1 MTSCA
6 GLLRLFTAAGA
17 CSQEVTFVVHDDK
30 PVGLDGVQVQF
41 DDVRAVC
48 DAGIAL
54 VATLAL
60 RLGIEA
66 LAGDLVRLRRDRPG
80 AANAG
85 RKVMALVYAMVLGAD
100 SIDDTG
106 VLRAGRTGRLLGG
119 WMPAPSTLGTFLRAF
134 TFGHVRQ
141 LDALL
146 GRSLERAW
154 KAGAG
159 PDSGRL
165 VIDVDSFVGE
175 VCGRLKQGAA
185 YGYTHL
191 LGYHPILATR
201 ADTREALHIRL
212 RKGSVNTQKGI
223 KRFTDELIAR
233 VDRAGATG
241 DKLLRADSG
250 FWNTKVFERL
260 EQAGWQY
267 SIGVRMIKT
276 VRAAVDAIDET
287 AWQRIENYPDDGEAQ
302 IAETAYGERRL
313 IVRRTRLLG
322 AQAELWPDW
331 RHFAFITNRTECLAV
346 MEAEHRDHAVVEQV
360 IADLKDQ
367 ALAHFPSGHFH
378 ANGAWTVLAA
388 LAHNMLR
395 WTQLLGLPDT
405 TVRAARTLRRRLLAV
420 PGRLTR
426 HARGWTLH
434 LPARWPWQGD
444 YTRALNRIR
453 ALPSAA

>member
-1 MTSCA
+1 MVQD
-6 GLLRLFTAAGA
+6 GRR
-17 CSQEVTFVVHDDK
+17 
-30 PVGLDGVQVQF
+30 VGLEGVRVEF
-41 DDVRAVC
+41 DDERVVS
-48 DAGIAL
+48 DAGVML
-54 VATLAL
+54 VATLAQ
-60 RLGIEA
+60 RLGVEA
-66 LAGDLVRLRRDRPG
+66 LAQQLVRLRRDRPG

-100 SIDDTG
+100 SIDDCDL
-106 VLRAGRTGRLLGG
+106 LRAGRTGRLLGG

-146 GRSLERAW
+146 GRALERAW
-154 KAGAG
+154 QAGAG
-159 PDSGRL
+159 PGSGRL
-165 VIDVDSFVGE
+165 VVDVDSFVGE

-185 YGYTHL
+185 YGYTKL

-212 RKGSVNTQKGI
+212 RKGSANTQKGML
-223 KRFTDELIAR
+223 RFTEELIAR
-233 VDRAGATG
+233 VNRAGASG
-241 DKLLRADSG
+241 VKLLRADSG
-250 FWNTKVFERL
+250 FWSSKVFERL
-260 EQAGWQY
+260 EKAGWQY

-276 VRAAVDAIDET
+276 VRAAVEAIDED
-287 AWQRIENYPDDGEAQ
+287 AWQRIEYPEEGEAQ
-302 IAETAYGERRL
+302 IAETSYGGRRL

-331 RHFAFITNRTECLAV
+331 RHFAFITNRGEEIAIV
-346 MEAEHRDHAVVEQV
+346 EAEHREHAVVEQV
-360 IADLKDQ
+360 IAELKDQ
-367 ALAHFPSGHFH
+367 ALAHFPSGQFN
-378 ANGAWTVLAA
+378 ANGAWVVLGA
-388 LAHNMLR
+388 LAHNLLR

-405 TVRAARTLRRRLLAV
+405 TARAARTLRRRLLSI

-444 YTRALNRIR
+444 YINALTRIR
-453 ALPSAA
+453 ALPAAT

>member
-1 MTSCA
+1 M
-6 GLLRLFTAAGA
+6 
-17 CSQEVTFVVHDDK
+17 HDGG
-30 PVGLDGVQVQF
+30 PVGLDGVGVDF
-41 DDVRAVC
+41 DDERVVS
-48 DAGIAL
+48 DAGVML
-54 VATLAL
+54 VATLAR
-60 RLGIEA
+60 RLGVEA
-66 LAGDLVRLRRDRPG
+66 LAVQLVRLRRDLPG

-85 RKVMALVYAMVLGAD
+85 RKAMALVYAMVLGAD

-106 VLRAGRTGRLLGG
+106 VLRAGRTSRLLGG
-119 WMPAPSTLGTFLRAF
+119 WVPAPSTLGTFLRAF

-146 GRSLERAW
+146 GQALERAW

-159 PDSGRL
+159 PGGGRL

-185 YGYTHL
+185 YGYTRL

-212 RKGSVNTQKGI
+212 RKGSANTQKGI
-223 KRFTDELIAR
+223 LRFTEELIAR
-233 VDRAGATG
+233 VERAGATG
-241 DKLLRADSG
+241 VKLFRADSG

-276 VRAAVDAIDET
+276 VRTAVEAIDAD
-287 AWQRIENYPDDGEAQ
+287 AWTKLEDYPDEGEAQ
-302 IAETAYGERRL
+302 IAETVYGGRRL
-313 IVRRTRLLG
+313 IVRRTRLVG
-322 AQAELWPDW
+322 PQAELWPDW
-331 RHFAFITNRTECLAV
+331 RHFCLVTNRGEEIAIV
-346 MEAEHRDHAVVEQV
+346 EVEHREHAVVEQV

-367 ALAHFPSGHFH
+367 ALQHFPSGHFH
-378 ANGAWTVLAA
+378 ANAAWTVLAA
-388 LAHNMLR
+388 LAHNLLR

-405 TVRAARTLRRRLLAV
+405 TVRAARTLRRRLLAI
-420 PGRLTR
+420 PGHLTR

-434 LPARWPWQGD
+434 LPARWPWHGD
-444 YTRALNRIR
+444 YISALNAIR
-453 ALPSAA
+453 ALPAA

>member
-6 GLLRLFTAAGA
+6 GLLRLFVAAGA
-17 CSQEVTFVVHDDK
+17 CRQEVTFVVHDDK
-30 PVGLDGVQVQF
+30 PVGPDGVQVCF
-41 DDVRAVC
+41 DDKRVVC
-48 DAGIAL
+48 DAGVML

-100 SIDDTG
+100 SIDDSG
-106 VLRAGRTGRLLGG
+106 VLRAGRTGWLLGG
-119 WMPAPSTLGTFLRAF
+119 WIPAPSTLGTFLRAF

-146 GRSLERAW
+146 GRALERAW

-159 PDSGRL
+159 PGDGRL

-201 ADTREALHIRL
+201 ADTRETLHIRL
-212 RKGSVNTQKGI
+212 RTGSANTQKGI

-233 VDRAGATG
+233 VERAGATG
-241 DKLLRADSG
+241 VKLLRADSG

-260 EQAGWQY
+260 ERAGWQY

-287 AWQRIENYPDDGEAQ
+287 AWQPIAYPDDGEAQ
-302 IAETAYGERRL
+302 IAETVYGERRL

-331 RHFAFITNRTECLAV
+331 RHFAFITNRTEDLTV
-346 MEAEHRDHAVVEQV
+346 VEAEHREHAVVEQV

-434 LPARWPWQGD
+434 LPARWPWHGD

-453 ALPSAA
+453 TLPNAA

>member
-1 MTSCA
+1 MVQDD
-6 GLLRLFTAAGA
+6 GA
-17 CSQEVTFVVHDDK
+17 
-30 PVGLDGVQVQF
+30 VGLDGVRVAF
-41 DDVRAVC
+41 DDERVVS

-54 VATLAL
+54 VATVAQ
-60 RLGIEA
+60 RLGVEA
-66 LAGDLVRLRRDRPG
+66 LAGRLVGLRRDRPG

-85 RKVMALVYAMVLGAD
+85 RKVMAILYAMVLGAD
-100 SIDDTG
+100 SIDDTD
-106 VLRAGRTGRLLGG
+106 VLRAGRTRRLLGG
-119 WMPAPSTLGTFLRAF
+119 WIPAPSTLGTFLRAF

-154 KAGAG
+154 AAGAG
-159 PDSGRL
+159 PGEGRL

-175 VCGRLKQGAA
+175 VCGCLKQGAA
-185 YGYTHL
+185 YGYTRL

-212 RKGSVNTQKGI
+212 RKGSANTQKGI
-223 KRFTDELIAR
+223 VRFTDELIAR

-241 DKLLRADSG
+241 VKLMRADSG
-250 FWNTKVFERL
+250 FWNTKVFARL
-260 EQAGWQY
+260 ERAGWQY

-276 VRAAVDAIDET
+276 VRAAVEAIDED
-287 AWQRIENYPDDGEAQ
+287 AWQTIDYPKDGEAQ
-302 IAETAYGERRL
+302 IAQTVYAGRRL

-331 RHFAFITNRTECLAV
+331 RHFCVITNRTEGIVLV
-346 MEAEHRDHAVVEQV
+346 EAEHRDHAVIEQV

-367 ALAHFPSGHFH
+367 ALAHFPSGDFH

-388 LAHNMLR
+388 LAHNLLR

-405 TVRAARTLRRRLLAV
+405 TVRAARTLRRWLLAI
-420 PGRLTR
+420 PGRLTS

-434 LPARWPWQGD
+434 LPARWPWHGD
-444 YTRALNRIR
+444 YLNALNRIR
-453 ALPSAA
+453 ALPAAT

>member
-1 MTSCA
+1 MV
-6 GLLRLFTAAGA
+6 
-17 CSQEVTFVVHDDK
+17 QDDE
-30 PVGLDGVQVQF
+30 PVGLDGVHVVF
-41 DDVRAVC
+41 DDQRVVS
-48 DAGIAL
+48 DAGVML
-54 VATLAL
+54 VATLAR
-60 RLGIEA
+60 RLGVEA
-66 LAGDLVRLRRDRPG
+66 LAGDLVRLRRERPG

-85 RKVMALVYAMVLGAD
+85 RKVMALLFAMVLGAD

-106 VLRAGRTGRLLGG
+106 VLRAGRTRRLLGG
-119 WMPAPSTLGTFLRAF
+119 WLPAPSTLGTFLRAF

-146 GRSLERAW
+146 GQALERAW

-159 PDSGRL
+159 PGDGRL

-201 ADTREALHIRL
+201 AHTREALHIRL
-212 RKGSVNTQKGI
+212 RKGSANTQKGI
-223 KRFTDELIAR
+223 LRFCDELIAR
-233 VDRAGATG
+233 VSRAGATG
-241 DKLLRADSG
+241 VTLLRADSG
-250 FWNTKVFERL
+250 FWNSKVFERL
-260 EQAGWQY
+260 ERAGWQY
-267 SIGVRMIKT
+267 SIGVRMIRT
-276 VRAAVDAIDET
+276 VRAAVEAIDED
-287 AWQRIENYPDDGEAQ
+287 AWQTIADYPQQGEAQ
-302 IAETAYGERRL
+302 IAETVYGDRRL

-331 RHFAFITNRTECLAV
+331 RHFCFITNRDQDIALV
-346 MEAEHRDHAVVEQV
+346 EAEHRDHAVVEQV
-360 IADLKDQ
+360 ISDLKDQ

-378 ANGAWTVLAA
+378 ANAAWTVLGA
-388 LAHNMLR
+388 LAHNLLR

-405 TVRAARTLRRRLLAV
+405 TIRAARTLRRRLLQI

-434 LPARWPWQGD
+434 LPARWPWHGD
-444 YTRALNRIR
+444 YINALNRIR
-453 ALPSAA
+453 ALPTAA